1 MKHPAPSFVLN
12 SNGDTHDRIKRYYM
26 EAHEVAVV
34 LRSRLHEINAHA
46 LHGRNYQTTDGNG
59 QDDRETMYAIL
70 ENLKA
75 IEEYLISGA
84 ARVIRQ
90 REGI

>member
-12 SNGDTHDRIKRYYM
+12 SNGNAPDQVKDLYM
-26 EAHEVAVV
+26 DAHGTLMM
-34 LRSRLHEINAHA
+34 LRGKLQAIHAEA

-90 REGI
+90 RERL

>member
-1 MKHPAPSFVLN
+1 MKHPAPQFVVN
-12 SNGDTHDRIKRYYM
+12 SNGNTHGQIRHCYM
-26 EAHEVAVV
+26 EAVDTLMV
-34 LRSRLHEINAHA
+34 LRSRLHEVNATA

-70 ENLKA
+70 EQLKA